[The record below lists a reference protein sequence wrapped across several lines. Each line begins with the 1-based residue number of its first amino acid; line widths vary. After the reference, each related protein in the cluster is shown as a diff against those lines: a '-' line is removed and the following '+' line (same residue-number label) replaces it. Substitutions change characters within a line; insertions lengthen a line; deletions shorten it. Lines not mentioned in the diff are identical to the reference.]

1 MKTLVVDDEASARSR
16 LTRLLAAHAH
26 VNLLGEAHDGLEAV
40 KQIERLHPDL
50 VFLDIEM
57 PGLSG
62 FEVLK
67 AVRRGISPPLVIF
80 VTGYDQHALAAF
92 HANALAYLLK
102 PVEPERLEQ
111 AVERAQR
118 LSAFT
123 DERDQECATLM
134 RIAREAP
141 KGMRHVVCRRGD
153 RLLLMSPE
161 QILWFQMDAGIVR
174 ARTATESFW
183 VNYQLGELE
192 RSLPPHMFFR
202 ARRDVLVNI
211 ERVTEIRPDFR
222 SGFVLI
228 MADAM
233 NTEIAVSERRAKPL
247 RLRLPGL

>member
-1 MKTLVVDDEASARSR
+1 MRTLIVDDETSARSR
-16 LTRLLAAHAH
+16 LTRLLAAHSG
-26 VNLLGEAHDGLEAV
+26 VDLLGEAHDGLQAV
-40 KQIERLHPDL
+40 RQIEKLQPDL

-57 PGLSG
+57 PGLTG

-67 AVRRGISPPLVIF
+67 AVRPEVPPPLVIF

-92 HANALAYLLK
+92 DANALAYLVK
-102 PVEPERLEQ
+102 PVEHERLGR
-111 AVERAQR
+111 AVERARR
-118 LSAFT
+118 LTTFRH
-123 DERDQECATLM
+123 ERDQECVTLM
-134 RIAREAP
+134 RIAHDAP
-141 KGMRHVVCRRGD
+141 NVMRHVVCRRRD
-153 RLLLMSPE
+153 RLLLISPE
-161 QILWFQMDAGIVR
+161 HIQWFQMDTGIVR
-174 ARTATESFW
+174 ARTATELLW

-211 ERVTEIRPDFR
+211 ERVKEIRPDAR

-233 NTEIAVSERRAKPL
+233 STEITVSERRGKPL

>member
-1 MKTLVVDDEASARSR
+1 MRTLIADDEASARSR
-16 LTRLLAAHAH
+16 LTRLLRAYEH
-26 VNLLGEAHDGLEAV
+26 VDLLGEAHDGLEAV
-40 KQIERLHPDL
+40 RQIEKLRPDL

-57 PGLSG
+57 PGLTG
-62 FEVLK
+62 FDVLK
-67 AVRRGISPPLVIF
+67 AVRHAVSPPLVVF

-92 HANALAYLLK
+92 EANALAYLLK
-102 PVEPERLEQ
+102 PVEHQPLER
-111 AVERAQR
+111 AVERAHR
-118 LSAFT
+118 LNTFRH
-123 DERDQECATLM
+123 ERDQECATLM

-141 KGMRHVVCRRGD
+141 HVMRHVVCRRRD

-161 QILWFQMDAGIVR
+161 QIQWFQMDAGIVR

-211 ERVTEIRPDFR
+211 ERIKEIRPDSR
-222 SGFVLI
+222 SGFILV

-233 NTEIAVSERRAKPL
+233 NTEITVSERRGKPL